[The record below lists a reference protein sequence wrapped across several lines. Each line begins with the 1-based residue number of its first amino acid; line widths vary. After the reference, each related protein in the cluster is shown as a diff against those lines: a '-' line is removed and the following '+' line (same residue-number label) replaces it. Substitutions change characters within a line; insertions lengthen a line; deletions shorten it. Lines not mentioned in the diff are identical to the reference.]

1 LPAGHDVQVGA
12 PVLAE
17 KVPWV
22 QALHSFNPESSEN
35 VSGEQSVQEVADGV
49 FTAFPGGQSVQAR
62 VPVPLGLR
70 LC

>member
-1 LPAGHDVQVGA
+1 MQVGA

-22 QALHSFNPESSEN
+22 QALHSFSPEFSEN
-35 VSGEQSVQEVADGV
+35 VPGEQSVQEVADGV

-70 LC
+70 LLG